1 MPPAING
8 GQLLTKTA
16 SKAGIEVCFANP
28 GTTELPMVLALD
40 SEPGIRAILGLFE
53 GVCTGAADGYGRMLD
68 KPAMTL
74 LHLGPGLANGIANL
88 HNARKA
94 KTPLVNVIGQHTTWH
109 LAADAPLAMDIEAL
123 AGTVSGWQRTS
134 KSPAT
139 LSQDLAEAV
148 AASRYGQVATLIV
161 PNDYQLAECS
171 VTEVATPQ
179 FSFDPVDLRAI
190 EEAAR
195 AMRTS
200 DKTGLIIGGRALRE
214 PGLHAAAHIQAVT
227 GCDVLTD
234 TYPSY
239 LERGIGL
246 PDVKRIP
253 HFPES
258 GIEMVSRYQTVILAG
273 TKEPV
278 TFFGYPGTRSYLLA
292 EDQKRWHIATARQDA
307 AQALECLA
315 EALGA
320 SPGAAIPKGVLP
332 QPSRPHIPRGELTA
346 EKACLT
352 LAALQPEGA
361 IIVDE
366 GITAAATYYPL
377 TAGLPKHAF
386 LAVSGG
392 SIGYGMP
399 CAVGAAVACP
409 DRPVINLQAD
419 GSAMYTVQALWTQ
432 AREALDVTTLICS
445 NRSYEILKIELARAG
460 VTVMG
465 PKALSLVE
473 LNRPDINWVR
483 IAEGMGVPGVTVRTA
498 EELARE
504 LPRALSS
511 PGPHLI
517 EMVLV

>member
-1 MPPAING
+1 MPTTVNG
-8 GQLLTKTA
+8 GQLLIKTA
-16 SKAGIEVCFANP
+16 RKAGLDVCFVNA
-28 GTTELPMVLALD
+28 GTTELPIVLALD

-53 GVCTGAADGYGRMLD
+53 GVCTGAADGYGRMLG

-94 KTPLVNVIGQHTTWH
+94 KTPLVNLIGEHASWH
-109 LAADAPLAMDIEAL
+109 RAADAPLAMDIEAL

-148 AASRYGQVATLIV
+148 AASRYGQIASLIV
-161 PNDYQLAECS
+161 PNDYQLAECTA
-171 VTEVATPQ
+171 TEVATPR
-179 FSFDPVDLRAI
+179 FSFDPIDLRSV

-195 AMRTS
+195 AMRAS
-200 DKTGLIIGGRALRE
+200 EKVGLIIGGRALRKQ
-214 PGLHAAAHIQAVT
+214 GLHAAAHIQAVT
-227 GCDVLTD
+227 ECDVLMD

-258 GIEMVSRYQTVILAG
+258 GIEMVSRYKTVVLAG
-273 TKEPV
+273 TKAPV
-278 TFFGYPGTRSYLLA
+278 TFFGYQGVRSYLLA
-292 EDQKRWHIATARQDA
+292 EDQQCLQIATDRQDA

-320 SPGAAIPKGVLP
+320 SLSATIPKGVLP
-332 QPSRPHIPRGELTA
+332 QPFRPDVPQGELTA
-346 EKACLT
+346 EKVCLT
-352 LAALQPEGA
+352 LAALQPENA

-366 GITAAATYYPL
+366 GITTAATYYPL
-377 TAGLPKHAF
+377 TAGLPRHAF

-399 CAVGAAVACP
+399 CAAGAAVACP

-460 VTVMG
+460 VTSMG
-465 PKALSLVE
+465 PKTLSLVE
-473 LNRPDINWVR
+473 LDSPDIDWVR
-483 IAEGMGVPGVTVRTA
+483 IAKGMGVPAVAVRTA
-498 EELARE
+498 EELGKE
-504 LPRALSS
+504 LPRALSN